1 MSLKENF
8 IANESMLDILEF
20 KLIMFDYLNR
30 ISEVFKRFKTIPLI
44 RI

>member
-8 IANESMLDILEF
+8 IANKSMLDILEF
-20 KLIMFDYLNR
+20 KLIMFDYLNG
-30 ISEVFKRFKTIPLI
+30 ISEVFKRFKTITLI